1 MTSNLL
7 KLEKAIGYTFNDPKL
22 LRQALSH
29 RSIDGDNNERLE
41 FLGDSVLGL
50 VITNYLYCNLKS
62 IDEGELSKLRSNIVC
77 GKTLATVA
85 SNLNLGSYLFL
96 GVGEK
101 KSGGHFRESILG
113 DALEA
118 LIGAIFLDA
127 NLNQAEDCIIEWF
140 KSSIEKALFKDSNKD
155 AKTSL
160 QEWLQ
165 KRGYSLPVYKLVA
178 SHGDPHSKTFTIECT
193 LEQFKLTASDC
204 GLSRKAA
211 EQLVASKL
219 LSSLKNID

>member
-101 KSGGHFRESILG
+101 KSGGHLRESILG

-140 KSSIEKALFKDSNKD
+140 KSSIEKALLKDSNKD

-165 KRGYSLPVYKLVA
+165 KRGHSLPVYKLVA

>member
-85 SNLNLGSYLFL
+85 SDLNLGSYLLL

-101 KSGGHFRESILG
+101 KSGGHLRESILG

-140 KSSIEKALFKDSNKD
+140 KSSIEKALLKDSNKD

>member
-101 KSGGHFRESILG
+101 KSGGHLRESILG

-140 KSSIEKALFKDSNKD
+140 KSSIEKALLKDNNKD

-160 QEWLQ
+160 QEL
-165 KRGYSLPVYKLVA
+165 SLI
-178 SHGDPHSKTFTIECT
+178 HI
-193 LEQFKLTASDC
+193 
-204 GLSRKAA
+204 
-211 EQLVASKL
+211 
-219 LSSLKNID
+219 

>member
-140 KSSIEKALFKDSNKD
+140 KSSIEKALLKDNNKD

>member
-101 KSGGHFRESILG
+101 KSGGHLRESILG
-113 DALEA
+113 AALEA

-140 KSSIEKALFKDSNKD
+140 KSSIANALLKDSNKD

-178 SHGDPHSKTFTIECT
+178 SHGDPHSKTFTIAVSYTHLT
-193 LEQFKLTASDC
+193 LPT
-204 GLSRKAA
+204 KA
-211 EQLVASKL
+211 
-219 LSSLKNID
+219 

>member
-101 KSGGHFRESILG
+101 KSGGHLRESILG

-140 KSSIEKALFKDSNKD
+140 KSSIENALLNSNKD

>member
-85 SNLNLGSYLFL
+85 SDLNLGSYLFL

-101 KSGGHFRESILG
+101 KSGGHLRESILG

-140 KSSIEKALFKDSNKD
+140 KSSIENALLNSNKD

>member
-85 SNLNLGSYLFL
+85 SDLNLGSYLFL

-140 KSSIEKALFKDSNKD
+140 KSPIEKALLKDSNKD

>member
-1 MTSNLL
+1 M
-7 KLEKAIGYTFNDPKL
+7 
-22 LRQALSH
+22 
-29 RSIDGDNNERLE
+29 
-41 FLGDSVLGL
+41 
-50 VITNYLYCNLKS
+50 
-62 IDEGELSKLRSNIVC
+62 
-77 GKTLATVA
+77 
-85 SNLNLGSYLFL
+85 
-96 GVGEK
+96 
-101 KSGGHFRESILG
+101 
-113 DALEA
+113 
-118 LIGAIFLDA
+118 DA

-140 KSSIEKALFKDSNKD
+140 KSSIEKALLKDNNKD

-178 SHGDPHSKTFTIECT
+178 SHGDPHLKTFTIECT
-193 LEQFKLTASDC
+193 LEQFKLTASDS

>member
-85 SNLNLGSYLFL
+85 SDLNLGSYLFL
-96 GVGEK
+96 GVGEI
-101 KSGGHFRESILG
+101 KSGGHLRESILG

-127 NLNQAEDCIIEWF
+127 NLSQAEDCIIEWF
-140 KSSIEKALFKDSNKD
+140 KSSIEKALLKDNSKD

>member
-101 KSGGHFRESILG
+101 KSGGDLRESILG

-140 KSSIEKALFKDSNKD
+140 KSSIEKALLKDNNKD

-193 LEQFKLTASDC
+193 LEQFKLTASDR

>member
-101 KSGGHFRESILG
+101 KSAGHLRESILG

-127 NLNQAEDCIIEWF
+127 NLNQAEDCVIEWF
-140 KSSIEKALFKDSNKD
+140 KSSIEKALLKDSNKD

-178 SHGDPHSKTFTIECT
+178 SHGDPHSKTFIIECT
-193 LEQFKLTASDC
+193 LEQFELTASDC

>member
-140 KSSIEKALFKDSNKD
+140 KSSIEKALLKDSNKD

>member
-96 GVGEK
+96 RVGEK
-101 KSGGHFRESILG
+101 KSGGHLRESILG

-140 KSSIEKALFKDSNKD
+140 KSSIEKALLKDSNKD

>member
-77 GKTLATVA
+77 GMTLATVA
-85 SNLNLGSYLFL
+85 SDLNLGSYLFL

-101 KSGGHFRESILG
+101 KSGGHLRESILG

-140 KSSIEKALFKDSNKD
+140 KSCLLYTSPSPRD
-155 AKTSL
+155 A
-160 QEWLQ
+160 
-165 KRGYSLPVYKLVA
+165 
-178 SHGDPHSKTFTIECT
+178 
-193 LEQFKLTASDC
+193 
-204 GLSRKAA
+204 
-211 EQLVASKL
+211 
-219 LSSLKNID
+219 